1 MYGII
6 HYSYFKVKK
15 YIKKDSTYSCAVFTT
30 NHHPQPP
37 SKYNRYSH
45 NVKKFISVY
54 LKIVLDL
61 WDYIVYSNFHSHICR
76 FIAIQNYKSSV
87 FDLRGCTTLKIGKL
101 SGHIPVVIS
110 KHLCIACSDWD

>member
-6 HYSYFKVKK
+6 YYSYSKVKK
-15 YIKKDSTYSCAVFTT
+15 YFKKDSTYSCAVFTT

-54 LKIVLDL
+54 LKIVIDF
-61 WDYIVYSNFHSHICR
+61 WDYIVYSSFYSASLD
-76 FIAIQNYKSSV
+76 FIA
-87 FDLRGCTTLKIGKL
+87 L
-101 SGHIPVVIS
+101 
-110 KHLCIACSDWD
+110 